1 MAGLTVKNF
10 VWAAVGLAVMVAL
23 IRGLARRSAQA
34 IGNFWVDTV
43 RGCLYILLP
52 LSVVLA
58 LALAAQGVVAT
69 LSPYRTATLLQ
80 PTSYEEPLADANGKP
95 VLGANG
101 QPKTK
106 TAP

>member
-80 PTSYEEPLADANGKP
+80 PTSYEEPIADANGNPPPAPKCHPKP
-95 VLGANG
+95 N
-101 QPKTK
+101 
-106 TAP
+106 